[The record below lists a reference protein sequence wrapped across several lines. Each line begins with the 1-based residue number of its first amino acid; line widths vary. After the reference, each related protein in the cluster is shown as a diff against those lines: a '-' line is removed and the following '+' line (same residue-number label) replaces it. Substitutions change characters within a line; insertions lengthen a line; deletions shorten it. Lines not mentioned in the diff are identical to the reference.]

1 MRARQN
7 KDGVEDNASIR
18 SPGSLWSSIKAGRS
32 FVDDGSKVYPWLFA
46 SDPHGT
52 QMANLCAMDPFCE
65 LYVARVAEGK
75 YGITPDRAA
84 RAIEWALEK
93 EVDIISMSI
102 ALLNRGKDDLEH
114 WVSKAKEKGV
124 IIVCSTQDE
133 GTRLPTSYP
142 AYWKPGLVISA
153 CDEYGRLLR
162 DIDEQQYDYRIQ
174 GQNVAAGVIP
184 FVESSDSLT
193 GSSVSTAL
201 AAGLSS
207 LILTCYKLAR
217 LQRMPPS
224 RGMLDSPGKFPYAE
238 GQLNLVKDYLAKMV
252 VNNTKHIMLEKFG
265 NIDSTT
271 KEGDEIDSRKVLQDS
286 FGMQS

>member
-1 MRARQN
+1 
-7 KDGVEDNASIR
+7 
-18 SPGSLWSSIKAGRS
+18 
-32 FVDDGSKVYPWLFA
+32 
-46 SDPHGT
+46 
-52 QMANLCAMDPFCE
+52 
-65 LYVARVAEGK
+65 
-75 YGITPDRAA
+75 
-84 RAIEWALEK
+84 
-93 EVDIISMSI
+93 MSI
-102 ALLNRGKDDLEH
+102 ALLDRGKDDLEH

-124 IIVCSTQDE
+124 IIVCSTHDE

-217 LQRMPPS
+217 LQRKEPGAECGQGMPPS